1 LQFTVLAQSDARQDA
16 TEDFLASYA
25 DGDFIALIGSKSS
38 VVTLEITDKTSFSAP
53 FPYILAD
60 FEFSSVGQRPL
71 DVLANQVNLEAIY
84 ESCNVLEA
92 QALTLEPVY
101 TAVCSA
107 AVPPAKLRAVK
118 KANGLLPNGNLLLA
132 WLNTRGAM
140 IFMSKPAEYPGWSQL
155 ESLNVAVVL
164 RDSLLPP
171 LKFSKINSFKKY
183 QDLMDR
189 AWITMFAWLSSQD
202 DEHSLVLGTA
212 NGSLWLLNLSHD
224 MQILRE
230 HKVLET
236 SLDRI
241 CFLNVFEDFLLVGDV
256 KGIIQLYRVSN
267 SNESCLVLIK
277 ELWSKPDRMG
287 LQRGV
292 ITRCPK
298 RGCYY
303 ITCCKAAHL
312 LTWCLQ
318 MSEEDEEWLET
329 RLYVGGMKITGL
341 TALNHNSY
349 VVGNISR
356 HLQRIQ
362 ISHESNQLSLTK
374 QSIPMDMLE
383 NFEVLDL
390 INSSNGNLLTVF
402 LTRNKEYMNSHLWQR
417 NQIVM
422 QVGEI
427 QDKDAEEAL
436 GRLASQLKFNEPIN
450 PYTDYLAELRMKI
463 FSQKELQRY
472 IDFSPLDSFQFDDD
486 ATESQLLKLKIKY
499 HVLQAISHLHS
510 NLLELTE
517 HARKFLDEMELLQA
531 MLATTHIR
539 LRLQFL
545 RTLSKLTPFQDEAVK
560 SMFNEAHR
568 LINKLKS
575 GFDEKHLLKTTT
587 NAFVE
592 HISTH
597 LEILHLKLGGNP
609 PKVMDQDSGM
619 PEIGCCV
626 SYAEIS
632 PSLERRYCTL
642 CDRQI
647 LMELENL
654 QELYEHKDKQKII
667 CPFCHGSFTEELLNA

>member
-1 LQFTVLAQSDARQDA
+1 LQFTVLAQSDARQDS
-16 TEDFLASYA
+16 TEDFLASHA

-60 FEFSSVGQRPL
+60 FEFSSVKQRPL

-140 IFMSKPAEYPGWSQL
+140 IFMSKPAEYPGWSL
-155 ESLNVAVVL
+155 MDSLNVSAVL

-171 LKFSKINSFKKY
+171 MKSSKINSFEKY
-183 QDLMDR
+183 QAFMDR
-189 AWITMFAWLSSQD
+189 AWITMFAWVSSQND
-202 DEHSLVLGTA
+202 KHVLVFGTA
-212 NGSLWLLNLSHD
+212 NGSLWLLSLNSD
-224 MQILRE
+224 VKTLRE

-241 CFLNVFEDFLLVGDV
+241 CFLHVFEDLLLVGDV
-256 KGIIQLYRVSN
+256 KGIIQLYRVST

-312 LTWCLQ
+312 LTWCME
-318 MSEEDEEWLET
+318 MSEKSEEWLET
-329 RLYVGGMKITGL
+329 RLYVGGMKISGL
-341 TALNHNSY
+341 AALRHNSY
-349 VVGNISR
+349 VVGNISK
-356 HLQRIQ
+356 HLHRIH
-362 ISHESNQLSLTK
+362 ISHESNQLNLTK

-390 INSSNGNLLTVF
+390 NNSLNGNLLTVF
-402 LTRNKEYMNSHLWQR
+402 LTRNKEHMNSHLWQR

-422 QVGEI
+422 QVGKI
-427 QDKDAEEAL
+427 QDEDTEEGL
-436 GRLASQLKFNEPIN
+436 DRLATQLKFNEPIN

-472 IDFSPLDSFQFDDD
+472 IDFSPLETFQFVED

-499 HVLQAISHLHS
+499 HALKAISHLHS

-517 HARKFLDEMELLQA
+517 HARKFLDEMELLLA

-545 RTLSKLTPFQDEAVK
+545 RTLSKLTPFQEEAAK

-568 LINKLKS
+568 LISKLKS
-575 GFDEKHLLKTTT
+575 DFHEKHPLKTTT
-587 NAFVE
+587 NVFVE
-592 HISTH
+592 QISTH
-597 LEILHLKLGGNP
+597 LEILHLKLGGNSP
-609 PKVMDQDSGM
+609 NQESGM
-619 PEIGCCV
+619 PGLRCCV

-654 QELYEHKDKQKII
+654 QELYEHKDSQQII